1 MRTFTRLRKIMNS
14 HKDLARRLDDLEK
27 KYDGQFKI
35 VFDALRSLM
44 APPMKPKRKITRFSL
59 TPVPI

>member
-1 MRTFTRLRKIMNS
+1 MLSSILNSKRAIQVNIQIMRTFTRLREIMGS

-35 VFDALRSLM
+35 VFG
-44 APPMKPKRKITRFSL
+44 P
-59 TPVPI
+59 